1 MTEKLTGA
9 FRRATPVTKSAT
21 APGIVGS
28 AGVILV
34 WLFSLVDVVVPA
46 DVGIAMAVVAIF
58 LINRVLAKI

>member
-9 FRRATPVTKSAT
+9 FRRAAPATKAAT

-58 LINRVLAKI
+58 LINRVLSKI